1 MDQYSVISKEN
12 GEKDMGKKKEKKT
25 RKRIKT
31 PTGNITNW
39 QDPQSIVETVKGSM
53 SYYDWCCEEAE
64 SQTKRGWLAKV
75 QMILISR
82 NRSRVAV
89 VHN

>member
-1 MDQYSVISKEN
+1 
-12 GEKDMGKKKEKKT
+12 MGKKKEKKT

-39 QDPQSIVETVKGSM
+39 HDPQEIVETVKRSM
-53 SYYDWCCEEAE
+53 TYYDWCCELAE
-64 SQTKRGWLAKV
+64 WQEKRGWPAKV
-75 QMILISR
+75 QMHLQSR

-89 VHN
+89 VHR